1 MEDKEFLKRLKEY
14 DKQHCW
20 QYDIRINNLEEDL
33 KLLPSSVDYTKLT
46 VDDFEFQ
53 HITND
58 SDKLEAVYFIKRHEW
73 LGNIAMYTTHYF
85 GAYYKG
91 ILAGVIA
98 MSVPNSFSKM
108 VGDKTK
114 DIERLISRG
123 ACISWSPKC
132 LASHFMMWCIKW
144 MVKNTQFRIFSAYS
158 DPTARELGTIYQSC
172 NFYYLGGDYGGSVK
186 YISPYTGKLISDRA
200 FRQRSFYKKYAI
212 ELGISWNKTWDMN
225 GKIDWN
231 LVPDDIEE
239 QLRKKSREKQN
250 SSKCITVPGKHKY
263 VYVLGR
269 TKKETE
275 QLRKEFLSQNKT
287 YDYPKNRNINLKET
301 HIEDI
306 EIKESIEKENLF

>member
-1 MEDKEFLKRLKEY
+1 M
-14 DKQHCW
+14 
-20 QYDIRINNLEEDL
+20 
-33 KLLPSSVDYTKLT
+33 DYTKLT

-53 HITND
+53 YITNE
-58 SDKLEAVYFIKRHEW
+58 SDKLEAIYFIKRHEW

-91 ILAGVIA
+91 ILSGVIA

-132 LASHFMMWCIKW
+132 LASHFMMWCITW

-172 NFYYLGGDYGGSVK
+172 NFYYLGGDFGGSVK
-186 YISPYTGKLISDRA
+186 YINPYTGKLISDRA
-200 FRQRSFYKKYAI
+200 FRQRSFYKKYAK
-212 ELGISWNKTWDMN
+212 ELGITWNKTWDAS
-225 GKIDWN
+225 GRIDWD

-239 QLRKKSREKQN
+239 QLRQKSRDK
-250 SSKCITVPGKHKY
+250 
-263 VYVLGR
+263 
-269 TKKETE
+269 
-275 QLRKEFLSQNKT
+275 
-287 YDYPKNRNINLKET
+287 
-301 HIEDI
+301 
-306 EIKESIEKENLF
+306 